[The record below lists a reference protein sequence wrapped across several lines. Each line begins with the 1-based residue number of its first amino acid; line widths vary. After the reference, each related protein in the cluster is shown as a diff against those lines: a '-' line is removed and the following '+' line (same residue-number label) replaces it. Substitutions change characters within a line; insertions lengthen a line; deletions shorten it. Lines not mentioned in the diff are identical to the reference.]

1 MFTVATSDNDDDL
14 VSVVVIS
21 GAVIGTL
28 LLIIVIM
35 IMMIMMKI
43 VCSRRRKESRRSY
56 NIDDNNVTVKL
67 SSHAPNT
74 QQHNSNT
81 SGQSHDHTDTDTLS
95 QLGAKV
101 DPTPREERVNALYIP
116 TEVKSLD
123 SLLRRLDASDV
134 IGSDVIITPNPS
146 CNVGPNSSDTTK
158 GCEYQY
164 DYVQTDDELVECDK
178 VVGSTTSGGVYDEI
192 TDRTNNV
199 NIYPNPSYSLAQ
211 DIKLEDNPSYD
222 KLQL

>member
-14 VSVVVIS
+14 VNVAIII
-21 GAVIGTL
+21 GAVIGTS
-28 LLIIVIM
+28 LLIIVII
-35 IMMIMMKI
+35 IMVIMMKT

-56 NIDDNNVTVKL
+56 NFDDNNVTVKL

-74 QQHNSNT
+74 QQHTSNT

-95 QLGAKV
+95 QLGTKV
-101 DPTPREERVNALYIP
+101 DPTSRLETVNALYIP

-123 SLLRRLDASDV
+123 SLLQHHDV

-146 CNVGPNSSDTTK
+146 YNVGPNSLDTAK
-158 GCEYQY
+158 DYEYQY
-164 DYVQTDDELVECDK
+164 DYVQIDDELVEHDK

-192 TDRTNNV
+192 TDHADNV
-199 NIYPNPSYSLAQ
+199 NIDPNPSYSLAQ

-222 KLQL
+222 KLLL

>member
-1 MFTVATSDNDDDL
+1 MFAVAASDNDDDS
-14 VSVVVIS
+14 VSVAVIS
-21 GAVIGTL
+21 GTVIGTS
-28 LLIIVIM
+28 LLIIVIIVM
-35 IMMIMMKI
+35 VIMMMI

-74 QQHNSNT
+74 QQHTGNT

-101 DPTPREERVNALYIP
+101 DPTSRQETVNTLHIP
-116 TEVKSLD
+116 TKVKSLD
-123 SLLRRLDASDV
+123 SLLQCHDV

-146 CNVGPNSSDTTK
+146 YSVGPNSSDTK
-158 GCEYQY
+158 KDCEYQY
-164 DYVQTDDELVECDK
+164 DYVQTDDGLAECDK
-178 VVGSTTSGGVYDEI
+178 VVGSTTSEGVYDEI
-192 TDRTNNV
+192 TDHADNV
-199 NIYPNPSYSLAQ
+199 NIDPNPSYSLAQ